1 MSVDQLVQTAI
12 EFLTKTP
19 TPDGFM
25 RLAVTLAQEVNA
37 IRALGGNEKKA
48 VVLDILKQAV
58 QKSPVPEAQKTEL
71 LELLKTVVPATLDI
85 AVSVARGGFSLAKPK
100 VGCVA
105 ALFRSCLAVAPI
117 DPKLK
122 EMASGVLNKAEAVAK
137 AIEAGESLKD
147 AAVGLA
153 KEATS
158 SEDVK
163 AVVASA
169 VSAVT
174 ASVATAEKTV
184 EAVTASVASV
194 ATVATV
200 ATVEPVA
207 PVTVGID
214 APVVIG
220 LLITSSADASQ
231 PASVVATAPL
241 PPPEVTAPQ
250 DEKKDEEKTEAVQDW
265 GASK

>member
-1 MSVDQLVQTAI
+1 MSVDQLVQTAV

-58 QKSPVPEAQKTEL
+58 QKSPVPEAQKKEL

-105 ALFRSCLAVAPI
+105 ALFRSCLAVVPI

-147 AAVGLA
+147 AAIGLA
-153 KEATS
+153 KEAAS

-174 ASVATAEKTV
+174 GSVATAEKMV

-194 ATVATV
+194 APVAPV
-200 ATVEPVA
+200 APA

-214 APVVIG
+214 APIVIG
-220 LLITSSADASQ
+220 LLITSPADASQ

-241 PPPEVTAPQ
+241 PPPEVTAPP

>member
-1 MSVDQLVQTAI
+1 MSVDQLVQTAV

-37 IRALGGNEKKA
+37 IKALGGNEKKA

-58 QKSPVPEAQKTEL
+58 QKSPVPEAQKKEL

-147 AAVGLA
+147 AAIGLA
-153 KEATS
+153 KEAAS
-158 SEDVK
+158 SEEVK

-194 ATVATV
+194 VP

-207 PVTVGID
+207 PVAPVTVEID
-214 APVVIG
+214 APPVIG
-220 LLITSSADASQ
+220 LLITSPADASQ

-241 PPPEVTAPQ
+241 PPPEVTAPA
-250 DEKKDEEKTEAVQDW
+250 DEKKDGEKTEAVQDW

>member
-1 MSVDQLVQTAI
+1 
-12 EFLTKTP
+12 
-19 TPDGFM
+19 
-25 RLAVTLAQEVNA
+25 
-37 IRALGGNEKKA
+37 
-48 VVLDILKQAV
+48 
-58 QKSPVPEAQKTEL
+58 
-71 LELLKTVVPATLDI
+71 
-85 AVSVARGGFSLAKPK
+85 
-100 VGCVA
+100 
-105 ALFRSCLAVAPI
+105 
-117 DPKLK
+117 
-122 EMASGVLNKAEAVAK
+122 MASGVLNKAEAVAK

-147 AAVGLA
+147 AAIGLA
-153 KEATS
+153 KEAAS

-174 ASVATAEKTV
+174 GSVATAEKTV

-200 ATVEPVA
+200 EPAA

-214 APVVIG
+214 APIVIG
-220 LLITSSADASQ
+220 LLITSPADASQ

-241 PPPEVTAPQ
+241 PPPEGSAPA
-250 DEKKDEEKTEAVQDW
+250 DEKKDGEKTEAVQDW

>member
-71 LELLKTVVPATLDI
+71 LDLLKTVVPATLDI

-122 EMASGVLNKAEAVAK
+122 EMASGVLSKAEQVAK
-137 AIEAGESLKD
+137 AVEAGES
-147 AAVGLA
+147 
-153 KEATS
+153 
-158 SEDVK
+158 VK
-163 AVVASA
+163 AVVIEL
-169 VSAVT
+169 
-174 ASVATAEKTV
+174 VAPVAPLAPVV
-184 EAVTASVASV
+184 EAVE
-194 ATVATV
+194 TVAVKNVTFADV
-200 ATVEPVA
+200 PVVPVNVEVT
-207 PVTVGID
+207 TVGID

-220 LLITSSADASQ
+220 LLITSPADASQ

-241 PPPEVTAPQ
+241 PPPEVTAPA
-250 DEKKDEEKTEAVQDW
+250 DEKKDGEKIEAVQDW

>member
-1 MSVDQLVQTAI
+1 MSVDQLVQTAV

-58 QKSPVPEAQKTEL
+58 QKSPVPEAQKKEL

-105 ALFRSCLAVAPI
+105 ALFRSCLAVVPI

-147 AAVGLA
+147 AAIGLA
-153 KEATS
+153 KEAAS

-174 ASVATAEKTV
+174 GSVATAEKMV

-194 ATVATV
+194 APVAPV
-200 ATVEPVA
+200 APA

-214 APVVIG
+214 APIVIG
-220 LLITSSADASQ
+220 LLITSPADASQ

-241 PPPEVTAPQ
+241 PPPEVTAPP
-250 DEKKDEEKTEAVQDW
+250 DEKKDGEKTEAVQDW

>member
-1 MSVDQLVQTAI
+1 
-12 EFLTKTP
+12 
-19 TPDGFM
+19 M

-58 QKSPVPEAQKTEL
+58 QKSPVPEAQKKEL

-105 ALFRSCLAVAPI
+105 ALFRSCLAVVPI

-137 AIEAGESLKD
+137 AIEDGESLKD

-153 KEATS
+153 KEAAS

-194 ATVATV
+194 ATV
-200 ATVEPVA
+200 EPVA
-207 PVTVGID
+207 PVTVEID

-220 LLITSSADASQ
+220 LLITSPADASQ

-241 PPPEVTAPQ
+241 PPPEGSAPA
-250 DEKKDEEKTEAVQDW
+250 DEKKDGEKTEAVQDW